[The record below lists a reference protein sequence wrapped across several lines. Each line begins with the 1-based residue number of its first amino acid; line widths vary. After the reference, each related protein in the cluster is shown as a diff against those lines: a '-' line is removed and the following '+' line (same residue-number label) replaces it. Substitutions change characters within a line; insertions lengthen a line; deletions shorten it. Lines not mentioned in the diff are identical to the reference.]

1 MISRSPSSRKPAAKK
16 PDTKVPAKAPAKK
29 AAAKPAVKPAPKPAA
44 KPAAKPVTEAPKQ
57 KRAPQ
62 MPGPLRTEPKR
73 RPGRPRKDGK
83 PPRIRAKSLPIKVRR
98 EIKKMLDEGIP
109 VSQIKLRF
117 KRYEPTDSQINGI
130 KYGRT
135 KTVKTPRSDSHDSE
149 VGADMPIRRSNDAV
163 ALIRDGLVGAL
174 NDLAAR
180 TRITPES
187 RIELLKDA
195 SLVNQR
201 TTRASLVNSMG
212 RRDAEV
218 ILEIIRMYEPNAT
231 EEEAI
236 ATYRQAVDIVK
247 RRSDAD

>member
-1 MISRSPSSRKPAAKK
+1 MTSRLPSSRKPAAKK
-16 PDTKVPAKAPAKK
+16 AAVKAPAKTTTKPVAKK
-29 AAAKPAVKPAPKPAA
+29 AASPKHA
-44 KPAAKPVTEAPKQ
+44 APKQ
-57 KRAPQ
+57 TRAPQ
-62 MPGPLRTEPKR
+62 MPGPLRTGPR
-73 RPGRPRKDGK
+73 PRPGRPRNDGK
-83 PPRIRAKSLPIKVRR
+83 PPRVRRKALPIKVRR
-98 EIKKMLDEGIP
+98 EILKMLGEGIP

-117 KRYEPTDSQINGI
+117 KRYEPTDNQINAI

-135 KTVKTPRSDSHDSE
+135 KTVKTPRSDSYDSE
-149 VGADMPIRRSNDAV
+149 IGADTPIRRSNDAV

-180 TRITPES
+180 TRITPEN

>member
-1 MISRSPSSRKPAAKK
+1 MCPSASSRNKP
-16 PDTKVPAKAPAKK
+16 
-29 AAAKPAVKPAPKPAA
+29 
-44 KPAAKPVTEAPKQ
+44 
-57 KRAPQ
+57 
-62 MPGPLRTEPKR
+62 

-83 PPRIRAKSLPIKVRR
+83 PPRAVRKPLPIKVRR
-98 EIKKMLDEGIP
+98 EIKLMLDAGTP

-117 KRYEPTDSQINGI
+117 KRYDPTDAQINNI

-135 KTVKTPRSDSHDSE
+135 KTVATPRSDSHHST
-149 VGADMPIRRSNDAV
+149 VGAESPIRRSNDAV
-163 ALIRDGLVGAL
+163 ALIRDGLVEAL
-174 NDLAAR
+174 NALAAR
-180 TRITPES
+180 TRVTPED

-218 ILEIIRMYEPNAT
+218 ILEIIRMYEPNCT

-236 ATYRQAVDIVK
+236 AIYKQAVDIVR